1 MHILDYLIR
10 QNIVNRVQAIF
21 PTPDPT
27 AMLDKR
33 MYNLVAY
40 ARKVEGDMYEMAST
54 RSEYY
59 HLLAEKI
66 YKIQKELEEKRQKRK
81 EQQMQQQQAQQNQ
94 LPQQGVNVMQG
105 GVMGGVRAPAPAAA
119 AALARP
125 PMATQP
131 ALPGM
136 RIPSP
141 AGMALPNRMSFQP
154 GLVGPPGPSPGQ
166 MPPTPNPG
174 MSPFGQPLTSPVPA
188 PPSQFPPMSTNGP
201 NALGASPSHQNDVKV
216 RLSGGQV
223 ASPFIN
229 HSAGFSRVEPGMNV
243 NVAAPSPSHG
253 IGSVGAGPPGTP
265 ATPHAA
271 QPSPAPEPRPA
282 SRPASSVS
290 AQMAAL
296 NAAAASEDSPPQS
309 ENDVHIKQEPDDS
322 NVKDEPDDS
331 DCGGKG
337 MRDETIKKEPME
349 QPDFSTD
356 TPVKQEI
363 KHEIKQEIKEESTEA
378 GGSADGSGDGPK
390 RTIAFKPEELR
401 QALMPTLEKLFRQ
414 DPESLPFRQPVDAQ
428 ALGIPD
434 YFDIVRNPID
444 LSTIKMKLD
453 RGEYRDPWEY
463 VDDVWLMFDNAWL
476 YNRKNS
482 RVYRYCT
489 KVCGF
494 CSLFCFFYYY
504 LYFVLQ

>member
-1 MHILDYLIR
+1 
-10 QNIVNRVQAIF
+10 
-21 PTPDPT
+21 
-27 AMLDKR
+27 MLDKR

-94 LPQQGVNVMQG
+94 LPQPPGVGVMPG
-105 GVMGGVRAPAPAAA
+105 GVMGVRPPAPGTVAG
-119 AALARP
+119 LSRP
-125 PMATQP
+125 SMAPQS

-141 AGMALPNRMSFQP
+141 GGMALNNRMAFQSN
-154 GLVGPPGPSPGQ
+154 LVCPPGPSPNQ
-166 MPPTPNPG
+166 MPLTPGVPNPG
-174 MSPFGQPLTSPVPA
+174 MSPFGQPMTSPLPA
-188 PPSQFPPMSTNGP
+188 PPSQFPPMATNGP
-201 NALGASPSHQNDVKV
+201 SALGAGASPGHQADVKA

-223 ASPFIN
+223 ASPFLN
-229 HSAGFSRVEPGMNV
+229 HSAGFSRADSGLGVS
-243 NVAAPSPSHG
+243 VAAPSPSHG
-253 IGSVGAGPPGTP
+253 IGSVGHPPGTP
-265 ATPHAA
+265 ATPHA
-271 QPSPAPEPRPA
+271 SPAPDPRPA

-296 NAAAASEDSPPQS
+296 NAAAASDDSPPRSQK
-309 ENDVHIKQEPDDS
+309 DIHVKQEPDDS
-322 NVKDEPDDS
+322 IKDEPDDS

-337 MRDETIKKEPME
+337 MRDESIKKEPME
-349 QPDFSTD
+349 QPDFSTN
-356 TPVKQEI
+356 TAIIKKEVKHEFKQEI
-363 KHEIKQEIKEESTEA
+363 KDESNEA
-378 GGSADGSGDGPK
+378 GGSGDGSPK
-390 RTIAFKPEELR
+390 RTIAFQPEELR

-414 DPESLPFRQPVDAQ
+414 DPESVPFRQPVDAQ

-434 YFDIVRNPID
+434 YFEIVRNPID
-444 LSTIKMKLD
+444 LSTIKKKLD
-453 RGEYRDPWEY
+453 MGDYRDPWEY

-489 KVCGF
+489 KVRDTL
-494 CSLFCFFYYY
+494 S
-504 LYFVLQ
+504 VL